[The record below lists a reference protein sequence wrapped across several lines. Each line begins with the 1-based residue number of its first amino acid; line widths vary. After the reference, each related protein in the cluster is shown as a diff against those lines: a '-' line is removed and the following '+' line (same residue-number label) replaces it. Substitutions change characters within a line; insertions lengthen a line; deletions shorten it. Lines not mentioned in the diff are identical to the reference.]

1 MWMLILMIISALI
14 FGALIFGT
22 KVQTKTRSRNTEYWS
37 KVPWVDAGKPKVTRL
52 NLVLATIACLIPIVN
67 IILAIIIIIIFCKQL
82 PAPDWDCGTALV
94 HKRIVLKNPITDWLM
109 EEI

>member
-22 KVQTKTRSRNTEYWS
+22 KVQTKTRSRNSEYWS
-37 KVPWVDAGKPKVTRL
+37 KVLWVDAGKPKVTRL
-52 NLVLATIACLIPIVN
+52 HLALAIIVCLIPIVN
-67 IILAIIIIIIFCKQL
+67 VVIAAVAIIKFCQQL
-82 PAPDWDCGTALV
+82 SAPDRDCGTHLI
-94 HKRIVLKNPITDWLM
+94 HKRIVFKNLVTDWLM

>member
-22 KVQTKTRSRNTEYWS
+22 KVQTKTRSKNTEYWS

-52 NLVLATIACLIPIVN
+52 HLVLAIIACLIPIVN
-67 IILAIIIIIIFCKQL
+67 IIIATIAIIKFCQQL
-82 PAPDWDCGTALV
+82 PAPNWDCGTHLV
-94 HKRIVLKNPITDWLM
+94 HKRIVFKNLITDWLM
-109 EEI
+109 EEV

>member
-1 MWMLILMIISALI
+1 MWMLILFIISALI

-22 KVQTKTRSRNTEYWS
+22 KVQTKTRSRYTEYWS

-52 NLVLATIACLIPIVN
+52 NLVLAIIACLIPIAN
-67 IILAIIIIIIFCKQL
+67 IILAIIIIIKFCQQL
-82 PAPDWDCGTALV
+82 SAPDWDNGTALV
-94 HKRIVLKNPITDWLM
+94 HKRIVLKNPITEWLM

>member
-52 NLVLATIACLIPIVN
+52 NLVLATIACLIPI
-67 IILAIIIIIIFCKQL
+67 F
-82 PAPDWDCGTALV
+82 G
-94 HKRIVLKNPITDWLM
+94 
-109 EEI
+109 